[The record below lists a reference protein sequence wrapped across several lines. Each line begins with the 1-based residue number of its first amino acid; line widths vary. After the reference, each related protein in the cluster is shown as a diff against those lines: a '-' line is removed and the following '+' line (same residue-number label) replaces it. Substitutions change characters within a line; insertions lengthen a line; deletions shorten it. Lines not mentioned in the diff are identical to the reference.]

1 MQRTWHRGLEGGG
14 KKVDDEHRLQ
24 VDLADVL
31 ENLLRRGDDPETARR
46 TLQQLAEF
54 SSAHFRAE
62 ELLMEFYRYAGYE
75 AHAGEH
81 RRFVEGLRE
90 IAHSVA
96 AGDGPRALERID
108 AWRSAL
114 VVHIQDVDGDFAR
127 LERGISYAR
136 SL

>member
-24 VDLADVL
+24 VGLADAL
-31 ENLLRRGDDPETARR
+31 EDLLRRGDDAEAARR
-46 TLQQLAEF
+46 TLQQLADL
-54 SSAHFRAE
+54 SSVHFRAE
-62 ELLMEFYRYAGYE
+62 ELLMELYRYAGYD
-75 AHAGEH
+75 AHAEEH
-81 RRFVEGLRE
+81 RRFVDGLRE

-108 AWRSAL
+108 AWRSSL
-114 VVHIQDVDGDFAR
+114 VVHIQDADGDFAR